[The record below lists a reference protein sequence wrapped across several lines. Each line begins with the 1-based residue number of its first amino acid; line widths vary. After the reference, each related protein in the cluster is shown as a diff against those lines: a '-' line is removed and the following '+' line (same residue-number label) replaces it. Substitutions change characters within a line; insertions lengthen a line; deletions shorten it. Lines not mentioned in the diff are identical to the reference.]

1 MKTNLTILT
10 APKRKLCKQ
19 IFKDADGQVKKRPYD
34 HAKYFDASET
44 SVASI
49 DELYDFLL
57 EEAEQA
63 DSCLIRGRLREDVD
77 ASCKVARRLS
87 RGRSADPNEEAIEDQ
102 PCQWIMIDVD
112 KLILPAELTITT
124 EPISSVAHVI
134 SLLPDEFCD
143 KSCVWQLSASCA
155 LEDPHVFSAHLFFWL
170 SNPIANEHLRAW
182 AVAVNTQAGIK
193 LIDPA
198 LFNATQIH
206 YTSNPIFHDVEDP
219 IKAERIGLLRGKS
232 DEVSLNITEATQIGY
247 SSYKGEAAGISDVG
261 YEGKMAYLGDASG
274 SHGFNNVLL
283 SATAAFVAVKTKEQ
297 ALAQFD
303 SLKADVRRRIDE
315 ADQSSHSQTEIARYK
330 SDAYLDPLILG
341 AIEKFSDQTP
351 PYWDVPLLTL
361 AEGEKRLRNVI
372 DDFGRQSIDFLVN
385 PLEHEMP
392 VLAVRAT
399 AGLGKTHSVIK
410 QLLAYKLLE
419 HGDVHYYVPNHR
431 LSRELEAEMDAE
443 LTLDLP
449 EQGAVLKRARVIYGR
464 AQDAENGLPMCRKAS
479 IAAAISDAGGSVYK
493 SLCKNRSG
501 QCEFFESCAYLEQLD
516 DVKELPEDIMP
527 VLTEVKI
534 MPHNHLF
541 YTTKEH
547 FFRPSLV
554 VIDESFIR
562 TPHTEVTLPIT
573 DIMSFADPNSHI
585 AALAGMLARGTEN
598 LLGQLRARCTSHEL
612 LEELED
618 YEDLHSSAFPSLK
631 IDDSLAEQELA
642 LQDLQ
647 SNRTPILVRTLARE
661 MQMTDR
667 NESNAVLSDG
677 QEVTVLR
684 RKDIYLPDAPL
695 LIIDADANPLLLKP
709 FIEGP
714 IRVEDIRVERQAEV
728 YQFSDKTFSATALK
742 DNPEL
747 MHQISHFISGVAET
761 GRTLVVSSKR
771 VEESLS
777 DMDIGTATLDHFNN
791 LRGVNLYSGF
801 ENIII
806 VGRNQPSS
814 IDVEKLARG
823 LWFDADEP
831 FALLEEKSGSRPLG
845 TEKRGYRLKQDHDS
859 AMTQVH
865 PDWRVQALLE
875 QIRESESTQAID
887 RLRLL
892 RSHPEGVQRRVFILC
907 SVPLDVTVDH
917 LESWS
922 GLQKLIALLED
933 CKGVVPLNPK
943 HLMIASTAAL
953 AEGTAKDRIKDFKRM
968 KTLIS
973 ISIRESI
980 LLTAQYRLRGQKRP
994 GEVLYDANYSA
1005 EQVQARLS
1013 EIAGE
1018 PVEML

>member
-1 MKTNLTILT
+1 
-10 APKRKLCKQ
+10 
-19 IFKDADGQVKKRPYD
+19 
-34 HAKYFDASET
+34 
-44 SVASI
+44 
-49 DELYDFLL
+49 
-57 EEAEQA
+57 
-63 DSCLIRGRLREDVD
+63 
-77 ASCKVARRLS
+77 
-87 RGRSADPNEEAIEDQ
+87 
-102 PCQWIMIDVD
+102 
-112 KLILPAELTITT
+112 
-124 EPISSVAHVI
+124 
-134 SLLPDEFCD
+134 
-143 KSCVWQLSASCA
+143 
-155 LEDPHVFSAHLFFWL
+155 
-170 SNPIANEHLRAW
+170 
-182 AVAVNTQAGIK
+182 
-193 LIDPA
+193 
-198 LFNATQIH
+198 
-206 YTSNPIFHDVEDP
+206 
-219 IKAERIGLLRGKS
+219 
-232 DEVSLNITEATQIGY
+232 
-247 SSYKGEAAGISDVG
+247 
-261 YEGKMAYLGDASG
+261 
-274 SHGFNNVLL
+274 
-283 SATAAFVAVKTKEQ
+283 
-297 ALAQFD
+297 
-303 SLKADVRRRIDE
+303 
-315 ADQSSHSQTEIARYK
+315 
-330 SDAYLDPLILG
+330 
-341 AIEKFSDQTP
+341 
-351 PYWDVPLLTL
+351 
-361 AEGEKRLRNVI
+361 
-372 DDFGRQSIDFLVN
+372 
-385 PLEHEMP
+385 
-392 VLAVRAT
+392 
-399 AGLGKTHSVIK
+399 
-410 QLLAYKLLE
+410 
-419 HGDVHYYVPNHR
+419 
-431 LSRELEAEMDAE
+431 
-443 LTLDLP
+443 
-449 EQGAVLKRARVIYGR
+449 
-464 AQDAENGLPMCRKAS
+464 
-479 IAAAISDAGGSVYK
+479 
-493 SLCKNRSG
+493 
-501 QCEFFESCAYLEQLD
+501 
-516 DVKELPEDIMP
+516 
-527 VLTEVKI
+527 
-534 MPHNHLF
+534 
-541 YTTKEH
+541 
-547 FFRPSLV
+547 
-554 VIDESFIR
+554 
-562 TPHTEVTLPIT
+562 
-573 DIMSFADPNSHI
+573 
-585 AALAGMLARGTEN
+585 
-598 LLGQLRARCTSHEL
+598 
-612 LEELED
+612 
-618 YEDLHSSAFPSLK
+618 
-631 IDDSLAEQELA
+631 
-642 LQDLQ
+642 
-647 SNRTPILVRTLARE
+647 

-709 FIEGP
+709 FIEGQ

-747 MHQISHFISGVAET
+747 MHQISNFISGVAET

-892 RSHPEGVQRRVFILC
+892 RSHPDGLRRRVFILC

-994 GEVLYDANYSA
+994 SQVLYDAKYSA
-1005 EQVQARLS
+1005 EKVQARLS